1 MQQGAVVIS
10 GNGLR
15 LSGGITVA
23 QRNQAMLAISEKS
36 GICLFGSVTVTGDPV
51 LPLLTTGV
59 MGER

>member
-23 QRNQAMLAISEKS
+23 LGNEQMLAISEKS
-36 GICLFGSVTVTGDPV
+36 GICLFGSVMSPETQCC
-51 LPLLTTGV
+51 
-59 MGER
+59 RF